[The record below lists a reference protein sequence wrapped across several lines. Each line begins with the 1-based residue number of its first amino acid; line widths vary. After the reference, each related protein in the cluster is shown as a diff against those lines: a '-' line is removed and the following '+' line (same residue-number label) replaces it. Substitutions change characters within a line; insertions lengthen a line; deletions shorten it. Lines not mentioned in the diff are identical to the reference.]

1 MQIRIFKTGQQV
13 DVTQLLLVCVEGRC
27 YLSLSDDVE
36 GAALLSLPDDEL
48 SFIIVFLKDIGQQS
62 DLKLFI
68 DPAIDPGSR

>member
-1 MQIRIFKTGQQV
+1 M
-13 DVTQLLLVCVEGRC
+13 EGGR

-48 SFIIVFLKDIGQQS
+48 SFIIVFLKDTGQQS

-68 DPAIDPGSR
+68 DPAIDLGSR